1 VSHDA
6 PAWLISVER
15 VHSLHAYALERW
27 GGSAGIRNAGCV
39 EGSIGNSVNA
49 ALYAM
54 ETGDEEPDVLTV
66 AAHVLFYLARNHC
79 YTDGNKRIAWL
90 AFTDQIAVLGL
101 DVDAT
106 QADVEGFVLNVA
118 SGTVTNADAVR
129 AWIAPRL
136 VARP

>member
-1 VSHDA
+1 MSHDA

-15 VHSLHAYALERW
+15 VHALHAFAIEKW
-27 GGSAGIRNAGCV
+27 GGAPGVREAGCV
-39 EGSIGNSVNA
+39 EGRIGSA
-49 ALYAM
+49 ASAGFYAM
-54 ETGDEEPDVLTV
+54 EADDGEPDVLTV
-66 AAHVLFYLARNHC
+66 AAHLLYYFARNQC
-79 YTDGNKRIAWL
+79 YADGNKRVAWL

-118 SGTVTNADAVR
+118 SGTIANADAVR